1 MRQSSTQELQ
11 MSYSQ
16 APVPRDE
23 SLTWRESLTV
33 SGAALTNAPW
43 GIAVAGGAVVGGGYF
58 LLHLA
63 SFPVVGSVLLGL
75 QVLLAVAA
83 GGALWKRRAG
93 NRAVTWARSHPW
105 RFAALPAVI
114 TGVVTVPVEMIFGLS
129 GPFSAIWTGIGR
141 GVGTWVLVA
150 LVALIARSRQD

>member
-1 MRQSSTQELQ
+1 

-23 SLTWRESLTV
+23 RLTWRESLTV

-43 GIAVAGGAVVGGGYF
+43 GIAVAGGVVVGGGYF

-63 SFPVVGSVLLGL
+63 SFPIVGSVLFGL
-75 QVLLAVAA
+75 QVLLAIAA

-93 NRAVTWARSHPW
+93 NRAVTWARKHPW

-114 TGVVTVPVEMIFGLS
+114 TGVVTVPVTMVFDLT
-129 GPFSAIWTGIGR
+129 GPFGALWTGLTR
-141 GVGTWVLVA
+141 GVATWVLVGLVA
-150 LVALIARSRQD
+150 LVARSRQD